1 MRLAKLYKTI
11 ILIAMV
17 VGPLY
22 WLMITEDGKRRT
34 DTLML
39 WLTGGDPININ
50 FLALDNQYTT
60 DEWQKVFEDIPWQCR
75 DEASSWGDTIC
86 FAEISSYNGI
96 PAHYLS
102 AFFVNDYIS
111 GLKLVY
117 RNQYHNQLGLEL
129 QHQLGKPQLMN
140 TDSEGQVNDKT
151 VLQWQ
156 TDGGIVLIK
165 QQLASGEEEA
175 ALLWLP
181 KNQ

>member
-1 MRLAKLYKTI
+1 MRMSKLYKTI

-50 FLALDNQYTT
+50 FLVLDTSYTT
-60 DEWQKVFEDIPWQCR
+60 EEWQRVFKDIPWVCK
-75 DEASSWGDTIC
+75 DEASSWGDEIC
-86 FAEISSYNGI
+86 YAEISSYNGI
-96 PAHYLS
+96 PASYLS
-102 AFFVNDYIS
+102 AFFINGNIS

-129 QHQLGKPQLMN
+129 QHQLGKPEMMN
-140 TDSEGQVNDKT
+140 TDSAGQPDENT

-156 TDGGIVLIK
+156 TDNGVVLIK
-165 QQLASGEEEA
+165 QQLATGEEEA

-181 KNQ
+181 KN